1 MDTENTLEE
10 VVEPDN
16 DLKNILVEYTGEKFN
31 PSDKLISVEMIVQ
44 VMADEFPEVVLA
56 IAEENWTRGYHQA
69 LNDVEMGEK
78 LFQEELE
85 NQNNEG

>member
-1 MDTENTLEE
+1 MDTENPLEE

-16 DLKNILVEYTGEKFN
+16 DLKNMLVEYTGEKFN

-69 LNDVEMGEK
+69 LNDVETGEK
-78 LFQEELE
+78 LYQEELE

>member
-1 MDTENTLEE
+1 MDTENPLEE